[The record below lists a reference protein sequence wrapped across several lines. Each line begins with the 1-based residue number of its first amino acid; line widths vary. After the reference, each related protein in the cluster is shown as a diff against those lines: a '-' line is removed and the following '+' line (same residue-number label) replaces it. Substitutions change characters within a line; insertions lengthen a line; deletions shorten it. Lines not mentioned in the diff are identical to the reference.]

1 MGLPR
6 LAQQSLIISDREIEL
21 AKRCVLYLIQK
32 IKDFKI
38 GSNNGV
44 NAESVW
50 IPYSQILANVLA
62 AEKGTDNRITKRIFS
77 FLRIITLSRCHLR
90 GRLRYGPENLVIA
103 DLEDLDEALHITQN
117 VSGIPTYKLKLFKEI
132 FLEKYKSKTSPDR
145 SKDDSKEER
154 IIAVTTRE
162 LCEYYKERAGKTITS
177 NNLKQNYL
185 NEFIN
190 NGLIDEED
198 SL

>member
-50 IPYSQILANVLA
+50 IPYSQILANVLV

-132 FLEKYKSKTSPDR
+132 FLTDLSYTPKIMIGFVYASLLINTRKPNKSMYIFPMP
-145 SKDDSKEER
+145 
-154 IIAVTTRE
+154 
-162 LCEYYKERAGKTITS
+162 
-177 NNLKQNYL
+177 
-185 NEFIN
+185 
-190 NGLIDEED
+190 
-198 SL
+198 